1 MYLPTIGL
9 EIHAELKTK
18 TKMFCGCK
26 NDPDEN
32 IPNTNVCPICLG
44 HPGVLP
50 TINQEAL
57 KLMVKIG
64 LALQGK
70 IANYSQFDRKS
81 YFYPDLPKGYQISQ
95 YDYPIVENAIL
106 NNIRI
111 KRIHL
116 EEDAGKLIHEANQ
129 SLVDFNRA
137 GVPLMELVTFPDI
150 KTAEEAVAFAKN
162 LQQILRYLNAS
173 DADMEKGQM
182 RIEVNISLAKDTDK
196 ELGTKVEVKNIN
208 SFKAVYDA
216 IQYEIERQIKVLKEG
231 KKVIQ
236 ETRGWDDI
244 KAITVSQRKKEEAN
258 DYRYFPEPDLPPLQ
272 IHQIFNLGEIKKE
285 IPELP
290 EEKRKRFK
298 NEYQISNET
307 IEILVQDKS
316 LAEYFENAVS
326 ELYAKIKNANP
337 QLLANYLTSDILGLL
352 KSQNQKFQDLK
363 IKPEHLAHLIFLLQ
377 EQKLNS
383 RLAKDILI
391 QIFETG
397 EDPENIINKN
407 NLEILSDEKALE
419 EIANEIIKTN
429 PKSVSD
435 YKNGKQN
442 AIQFLVGQVMAK
454 TKGKANPNVVRTI
467 LEKKLK

>member
-216 IQYEIERQIKVLKEG
+216 IQYEIERQTKVLKEG

-272 IHQIFNLGEIKKE
+272 IHQIFNLEEIKKE

-442 AIQFLVGQVMAK
+442 AIQFLVGQIMAK

>member
-9 EIHAELKTK
+9 EIHAELKTN
-18 TKMFCGCK
+18 TKMFCSCK
-26 NDPDEN
+26 NDPDES

-50 TINQEAL
+50 TINKEAL
-57 KLMVKIG
+57 KIIVKIG
-64 LALQGK
+64 LALKGK

-95 YDYPIVENAIL
+95 YEYPIVENAIL

-116 EEDAGKLIHEANQ
+116 EEDAGKLIHQKNK

-137 GVPLMELVTFPDI
+137 GVPLMELVTTPDI
-150 KTAEEAVAFAKN
+150 KTAEEAVSFAKN

-182 RIEVNISLAKDTDK
+182 RIEANISLAKDTDK

-208 SFKAVYDA
+208 SFKAVYGA
-216 IQYEIERQIKVLKEG
+216 IQYEIERQTKILKDG
-231 KKVIQ
+231 GKVIQ

-272 IHQIFNLGEIKKE
+272 IHQIFNLEEIKKE

-298 NEYQISNET
+298 NEYQINNET
-307 IEILVQDKS
+307 IEILIQEKS
-316 LAEYFENAVS
+316 LADYFENAVS
-326 ELYAKIKNANP
+326 ELYAKTKNANP
-337 QLLANYLTSDILGLL
+337 QLLANYLTSDVLGLL

-363 IKPEHLAHLIFLLQ
+363 IKPEHLAHLIFFLQ

-407 NLEILSDEKALE
+407 NLEILSDEKVLE
-419 EIANEIIKTN
+419 KIAEEVIENN

-442 AIQFLVGQVMAK
+442 AIQFLVGRIMAE
-454 TKGKANPNVVRTI
+454 TKGKADPAMVKTI
-467 LEKKLK
+467 LEKKLH

>member
-216 IQYEIERQIKVLKEG
+216 IQYEIERQTKVLKEG

-272 IHQIFNLGEIKKE
+272 IHQIFNLEEIKKE

-352 KSQNQKFQDLK
+352 KSQSQKFQDLK

-383 RLAKDILI
+383 RLAKDVLI

-442 AIQFLVGQVMAK
+442 AIQFLVGQIMAK